1 MIQNNQ
7 IPEGVWIAYDDNSK
21 GIIRKASNRQ
31 ELLDLW
37 VETDLYGE
45 IIFRDCYW
53 YNSITAINDAPN
65 WVQQISHNGLRTIL
79 GIDSGIIAVYRPPT
93 QRPKI
98 ITLEEAMKEE
108 INTNRRK
115 NTAQL

>member
-7 IPEGVWIAYDDNSK
+7 IPEGVWIAYDDNSRD
-21 GIIRKASNRQ
+21 IIKKASNSK

-37 VETDLYGE
+37 IETDLYGE

-53 YNSITAINDAPN
+53 YNSITVIINAPS
-65 WVQQISHNGLRTIL
+65 WVQQISHNELRIFS
-79 GIDSGIIAVYRPPT
+79 GIDNRIIAVYRTPT